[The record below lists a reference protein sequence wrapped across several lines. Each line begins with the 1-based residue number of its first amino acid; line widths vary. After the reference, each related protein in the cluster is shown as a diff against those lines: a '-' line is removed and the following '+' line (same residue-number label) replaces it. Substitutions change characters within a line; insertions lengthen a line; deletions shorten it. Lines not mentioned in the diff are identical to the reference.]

1 MLISGHPISA
11 GRQRLVLGMVLGLY
25 VGLVLS
31 IYLVCSAIAA
41 RAAVTPV
48 LPAMLRAVGL
58 GAPIFLAT
66 IPVIVISIRRE
77 LHRRS
82 QPPVLQRGQPLVP
95 RPGRRLPPPLRR
107 DF

>member
-11 GRQRLVLGMVLGLY
+11 GRQRLVLGVVLSLY
-25 VGLVLS
+25 VALILGVNLAF
-31 IYLVCSAIAA
+31 SAIATHA
-41 RAAVTPV
+41 TGRPV
-48 LPAMLRAVGL
+48 MLHALGL
-58 GAPIFLAT
+58 GALIYLAP

-77 LHRRS
+77 LYRRS
-82 QPPVLQRGQPLVP
+82 QPPGPQRSEPFEP